1 MKHSVSWF
9 IFNLHKKEMH
19 TKQNSQDILSNCGW
33 TCDEKSFTWGGDFQS
48 IATSMLYSTL
58 VPCSTVHWSH
68 ALLYTGPMLY
78 CTLVPCS
85 TVHWSHALLYTG
97 PMLYCTLVPCS
108 TVHWSHAILCTGPH
122 ALLYTGPRKHGHRYA
137 AWKTSLKKIHFLNS

>member
-33 TCDEKSFTWGGDFQS
+33 TCDEKSFTWGGDFQN
-48 IATSMLYSTL
+48 IATS
-58 VPCSTVHWSH
+58 
-68 ALLYTGPMLY
+68 MLY

-97 PMLYCTLVPCS
+97 PMLYCTLIPMLYCTLVPGSMDIDMQHGNVHVVRRLTCS
-108 TVHWSHAILCTGPH
+108 MDIDMQHE
-122 ALLYTGPRKHGHRYA
+122 HGHA
-137 AWKTSLKKIHFLNS
+137 ARTRTGGMELDNDIHHGDGHAS